1 VPLERKALLVLL
13 VPKEQ
18 PEQSVLKVSPER

>member
-1 VPLERKALLVLL
+1 VHSVVAAVL

-18 PEQSVLKVSPER
+18 PEFC